1 LAPRPPAGWL
11 GLSDED
17 LLYEIESLDRLHDR
31 DDVLLEVVRS
41 DRHFFIRQEA
51 AKKIRDPE
59 LLKTQ
64 AEDRHIGQIL
74 VRVMTRAA
82 DVEYLQRLVSETRY
96 LEVRKAAESQLK
108 LIEERIRSGRPR

>member
-1 LAPRPPAGWL
+1 M

-17 LLYEIESLDRLHDR
+17 LLYEIESLGDGLHDR

-59 LLKTQ
+59 LLKTH

-82 DVEYLQRLVSETRY
+82 DVDYLERLVGETRY
-96 LEVRKAAESQLK
+96 LEVRKAAESQLRV
-108 LIEERIRSGRPR
+108 IADRIRSGRPR